1 MRSAAAQH
9 RGTKG
14 NKYSAFGSPYN
25 GMTQMSSAII
35 AAVKPSMEYA
45 KLCMGMRLRNV
56 RYSADQCVTS
66 IDEASTGGGAYACNG
81 TSGR

>member
-1 MRSAAAQH
+1 MSH
-9 RGTKG
+9 PD
-14 NKYSAFGSPYN
+14 SAFGSPYN